1 MLKPAQALAS
11 HNLTCYVKAGR
22 FQNGRVSPEESRA
35 DCAFARIQGAR
46 QISGIEP
53 AGIVAFPMGR
63 SFSVLN
69 HLKRALFAV
78 LSRTGVWIYSRL
90 PIFGALRAAVAI
102 IRKDELVLVI
112 ARSDGR
118 GLSFP
123 GGFISLRETPEQAVV
138 REVLEET
145 GLQVGEL
152 RLLFEYRSSVDI
164 PCVITVFEAEATGE
178 LHDSWEGSP
187 RWLRLS
193 EIRPL
198 LLPNQREIVDRLSE
212 LKAPGG
218 QPHSR

>member
-1 MLKPAQALAS
+1 MLATWVS
-11 HNLTCYVKAGR
+11 HL
-22 FQNGRVSPEESRA
+22 
-35 DCAFARIQGAR
+35 
-46 QISGIEP
+46 SGIEP
-53 AGIVAFPMGR
+53 AGMLAFPMER

-69 HLKRALFAV
+69 RIKRALFAV
-78 LSRTGVWIYSRL
+78 LSRTGVWTYSRL

-123 GGFISLRETPEQAVV
+123 GGFISPCETPEQAAL
-138 REVLEET
+138 REVFEET
-145 GLQVGEL
+145 GLQVGKSS
-152 RLLFEYRSSVDI
+152 LLFEYRSSVDI

-198 LLPNQREIVDRLSE
+198 LLPNQREIVDRFAE
-212 LKAPGG
+212 LKAP
-218 QPHSR
+218 